1 MSVSAISHF
10 ILGLFALVGAA
21 AIALTAMLASPV
33 RSPPALASIH
43 QGARAIDEGGLP
55 ELSRF
60 QARDGT
66 WLAYRLYPAQGGEK
80 DRLAILA
87 HGSSASSQEMNVVA
101 RALAANGI
109 AAVAIDARG
118 HGASGARGDI
128 GYIGQLDD
136 DLSDLVAELRK
147 PYPDAKLA
155 LLGHSSGGGFA
166 LRIAAGPLGGLF
178 DHVVLLA
185 PYLGYDAPTNRPS
198 EGSGRWAE
206 PDLPRIFAILAL
218 QRIGVDW
225 PQSLPVIAFA
235 NAPEAAKFV
244 TSRYSFRL
252 LGNYGPPRDWKA
264 AIEKNAGRVELIAG
278 EKDELMD
285 AEGYK
290 NAIAPLGMSV
300 TILKG
305 VDHMGI
311 VYQPAAL
318 EAIVAAMK
326 RARTASSAL

>member
-1 MSVSAISHF
+1 MSISAIAHSV
-10 ILGLFALVGAA
+10 LGLFALVGAA

-43 QGARAIDEGGLP
+43 QGAAAIDQGGIP
-55 ELSRF
+55 ELGRF

-87 HGSSASSQEMNVVA
+87 HGSSASSEEMNAVA
-101 RALAANGI
+101 HALAANGV

-128 GYIGQLDD
+128 GYLGQLDD
-136 DLSDLVAELRK
+136 DLADLVGELRK
-147 PYPDAKLA
+147 SYPDAKLA
-155 LLGHSSGGGFA
+155 LIGHSAGAGFA
-166 LRIAAGPLGGLF
+166 LRIAAGSAGALF
-178 DHVVLLA
+178 DHFVLLS

-198 EGSGRWAE
+198 EGLGRWAE

-218 QRIGVDW
+218 QRIGIDW

-235 NAPEAAKFV
+235 NVPEALKNV

-252 LGNYGPPRDWKA
+252 LGNYGPPRNWRG
-264 AIEKNAGRVELIAG
+264 AIEKTVGRIELIAG

-290 NAIAPLGMSV
+290 NAIAPLGVSV

-305 VDHMGI
+305 VDHMGV
-311 VYQPAAL
+311 VYQPVAL
-318 EAIVAAMK
+318 EAIVAAAK
-326 RARTASSAL
+326 RGRAAASML